1 MKWLAKRKD
10 IDPRH
15 VAVAGHSEGG
25 SVAML
30 AAAAEKK
37 ISSLVLL
44 AAPGTI
50 GSELIL
56 EQQRHVLELLATPE
70 SERQAKIDLQTR
82 IQAAVTT
89 DKGWES
95 IPPELREQADSPWF
109 KSLLLFDPAKVMPKI
124 KQPILIIQGDLDKQV
139 FPHHADSL
147 AELARAR
154 KKAGPVEVVHLPG
167 INHLLTPAE
176 TGEVSEYAT
185 LSDKTVSPAVVKTIV
200 EWLKK

>member
-1 MKWLAKRKD
+1 
-10 IDPRH
+10 
-15 VAVAGHSEGG
+15 
-25 SVAML
+25 ML

-176 TGEVSEYAT
+176 TGEVSEYVT
-185 LSDKTVSPAVVKTIV
+185 LSVKTVSPAVVKTIV